1 IDNAPQYYV
10 SIDSS
15 GKLAWP
21 DNEVE
26 YGNVR
31 SHIISVLTKRASNSY
46 KDYLRRNNISYIIA
60 GDETI
65 DQELTL
71 YKLKKL
77 FGMDRIMIGG
87 GGTLNWSFL
96 QGGLVDEVSI
106 VMGAF
111 ANGDF
116 DMPGLFKAVEPY
128 SEIDR
133 ITFSVKNVQVLEDDV
148 VWLRYTVDK

>member
-1 IDNAPQYYV
+1 MEKPYVIIHTHTSIDGKINSIDSPKWKSTTRQYQELSLDPEKNVLNVDGYLNGRKTTDDNRSEKLEPDLNENTALVPEEDFVAIDNAPQYYV

-46 KDYLRRNNISYIIA
+46 KDYLRCNNISYVIA

-65 DQELTL
+65 DQELIL
-71 YKLKKL
+71 
-77 FGMDRIMIGG
+77 
-87 GGTLNWSFL
+87 
-96 QGGLVDEVSI
+96 
-106 VMGAF
+106 
-111 ANGDF
+111 
-116 DMPGLFKAVEPY
+116 
-128 SEIDR
+128 
-133 ITFSVKNVQVLEDDV
+133 
-148 VWLRYTVDK
+148 